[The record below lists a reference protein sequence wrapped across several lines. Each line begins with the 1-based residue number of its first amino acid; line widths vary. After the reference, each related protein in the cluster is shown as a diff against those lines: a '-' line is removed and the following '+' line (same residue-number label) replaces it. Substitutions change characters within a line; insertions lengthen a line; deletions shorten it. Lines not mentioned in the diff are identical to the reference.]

1 MKRVPIGVVLAL
13 GLVIVV
19 GGIVYLVTSLDGIV
33 KRQIEQHGSRLTGTR
48 VTLDGV
54 EIDLVAGSGTIRGL
68 RVANPEGFSGGDAIR
83 LQTIG
88 LAIDLGSLGS
98 QPLRIEQIEIGE
110 VDVRLEV
117 DERGRSNIDA
127 LRRHA
132 VDSDSHAP
140 SSESDEAGA
149 DEATR
154 IAIERLEFAGG
165 QIVTQGIHTQGK
177 ERSVAFPGLSLRNLG
192 GASGESP
199 GAIGQEVFVAF
210 TGRVARSVATREAQ
224 DALGDAAEKAAKGL
238 RGLFE

>member
-1 MKRVPIGVVLAL
+1 MKRIPIGIVLAL
-13 GLVIVV
+13 GLVVVV
-19 GGIVYLVTSLDGIV
+19 GAIVYLVTSLDGIV

-48 VTLDGV
+48 VSLEGV

-68 RVANPEGFSGGDAIR
+68 RVANPEGFSSGDAIR
-83 LQTIG
+83 LQTIA

-132 VDSDSHAP
+132 ADSGSDTT
-140 SSESDEAGA
+140 SSKAGEAEA

-154 IAIERLEFAGG
+154 IAIGRLEFAGG

-177 ERSVAFPGLSLRNLG
+177 ERNVAFPGLSLRNLG
-192 GASGESP
+192 GPNGEPP

-210 TGRVARSVATREAQ
+210 ASRVVRSVATREAR

-238 RGLFE
+238 RGLFD